1 MEQELKKMVPAE
13 IGTIEG
19 YSEADGVIK
28 FTLSLARPLEAM
40 AKSVKRALEAKI
52 LEATGVEPFIIVKEP
67 SAKSPKPAVERHG
80 GLKNVGRVIAVAS
93 GKGGVGKSSVAA
105 AIARMLAAKGLKV
118 GLLDADIYG
127 PSQPKL
133 FGLEGYQ
140 PIPSEGDE
148 NMIEPA
154 ITAEGI
160 KVISIGFFIAPSDAL
175 AWRGPMAT
183 TALKQLIH
191 QTSWGEIDV
200 LVVDLPPGT
209 GDIHLT
215 AAAELKIEGAI
226 IVTTPSDLAL
236 ADVVRGIGLFKA
248 QNIEIPILGIVNNM
262 AYFAPSDMPNKRY
275 YIFGTDDN
283 LRELAA
289 AEHLPI
295 LATIPVSEHYGQPLV
310 LDYINI

>member
-1 MEQELKKMVPAE
+1 MVPSE

-40 AKSVKRALEAKI
+40 AKSVKRALDAKI

-67 SAKSPKPAVERHG
+67 SSKPAKPAIERHG

-105 AIARMLAAKGLKV
+105 AIARMLAAQGLKV

-191 QTSWGEIDV
+191 QTAWGILDI